1 MSTHLHLHTVH
12 APSRSR
18 GYTLY
23 SFLGLPCAAHTAGVT
38 LFARVGA
45 VGIFTELFGAAGRC
59 LGRTLVHIHADTLVQ
74 HPAHFALAA
83 VSVGRARARLAGLV
97 AGCADA
103 VGLVPE
109 RAEVAVHAVSAQWAL
124 VPHVAPAGPVT
135 LSAAVS
141 AAVAIPAAG
150 PLGPTLARETVG
162 TVGSWRA
169 AQFQRLHTKPLE

>member
-1 MSTHLHLHTVH
+1 MLPCVAGDTLFTVFW
-12 APSRSR
+12 A
-18 GYTLY
+18 
-23 SFLGLPCAAHTAGVT
+23 FPCAAHTAGVT

-45 VGIFTELFGAAGRC
+45 VGILTELCSAAGGR
-59 LGRTLVHIHADTLVQ
+59 LGRTLVHVHAGALVQ

-150 PLGPTLARETVG
+150 PLGPTLARFGGHKTMLRVHLVVTGGVFSHRENT
-162 TVGSWRA
+162 
-169 AQFQRLHTKPLE
+169 LHPNPVRF